1 MIVKI
6 KHSSGNWDEE
16 VDGSMGV
23 LDLKALLSCSVD
35 IEAQHQRLI
44 RIHHDARHR
53 STAVDQRAFS
63 KEITSVAVPHYHRL
77 RCVRPQKQC
86 SAG

>member
-1 MIVKI
+1 MLVKI

-35 IEAQHQRLI
+35 IEAQHQRLVYKG
-44 RIHHDARHR
+44 RVLKDDQTLEGSGAPSPPSLAR
-53 STAVDQRAFS
+53 A
-63 KEITSVAVPHYHRL
+63 RL
-77 RCVRPQKQC
+77 SLTCSPPACARC
-86 SAG
+86 G